1 MRVNWNRSGT
11 LALRVF
17 IAIVF
22 LASSSIQFS
31 NFLDVADAAGR
42 VKRSVDDIPR
52 PTELRMGLSQ
62 IQYKGYFER
71 DSQWFSDA
79 RAESSAIQ
87 NSTTPSSGPAIIE
100 TTSTPTPISYS
111 WTGYFIPDTTG
122 EWYFRITA
130 DDAAFLWLGN
140 DAVVNYQSNQSTPL
154 LDASWPNKTTVTKG
168 ISLKKNKIYPLRI
181 QYGNSGGPATFKL
194 NYLAPGYPDW
204 LNDFDTLLWRSPE
217 LVGDCTNFGLSYT
230 LAAELGYD
238 KSIPRACVTDG
249 ADKYNRS
256 WIMVKPEIPTLVSTK
271 ITSTEFRIGVSLGE
285 INVSSIYLTAPA
297 IGFTTSSKLSGK
309 ISGDLATFTIPI
321 SKLKSLSKIDLSFY
335 STNKQGTTV
344 SSKKSVPVLLPKQ
357 SPATNAKPEPTKT
370 KVAPK
375 SIRCSKGDKFRTFE
389 GTACPPG
396 WSK

>member
-1 MRVNWNRSGT
+1 MRVNWHRSGT

-17 IAIVF
+17 IATMF

-335 STNKQGTTV
+335 STNKQTL
-344 SSKKSVPVLLPKQ
+344 K
-357 SPATNAKPEPTKT
+357 
-370 KVAPK
+370 
-375 SIRCSKGDKFRTFE
+375 
-389 GTACPPG
+389 
-396 WSK
+396 